1 MGAVGLALVSA
12 LEESLGLVPTL
23 KRAMF
28 LEEGWLWFQLW
39 DALTTWSRSW
49 LDWVRLWS
57 GLQFWRRRLVLVLT
71 SGVRSCVVPRTD
83 DALGEVSSGF
93 A

>member
-12 LEESLGLVPTL
+12 LEESLVLVPTL
-23 KRAMF
+23 ERAMF
-28 LEEGWLWFQLW
+28 LEEGWFWFQLW
-39 DALTTWSRSW
+39 GVLTTWSRSW

-57 GLQFWRRRLVLVLT
+57 GLQFWRRRLVFVLT
-71 SGVRSCVVPRTD
+71 SGLGSCLVPRTD
-83 DALGEVSSGF
+83 DALGEVLGGF